1 MTENE
6 LMAEKERLEKLIPEY
21 EKKIRMGL
29 DMVYSLTERKYL
41 SKTMGREI
49 CRTVVRIKEDA
60 KMLGGLKNRLVSIEK
75 GYDVYDL

>member
-1 MTENE
+1 M
-6 LMAEKERLEKLIPEY
+6 
-21 EKKIRMGL
+21 MGL
-29 DMVYSLTERKYL
+29 DIVYSLTERKRL
-41 SKTMGREI
+41 SKKEGIEI